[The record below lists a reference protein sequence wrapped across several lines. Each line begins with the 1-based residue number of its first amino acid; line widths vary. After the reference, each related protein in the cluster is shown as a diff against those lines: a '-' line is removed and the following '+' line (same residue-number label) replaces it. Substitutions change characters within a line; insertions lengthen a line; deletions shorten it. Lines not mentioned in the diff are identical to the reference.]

1 MRSHQQFL
9 AEMKRRKVFNVAAVY
24 GATAFVLLQVADIL
38 KEGLRLPESFMPF
51 ITAVTLLGFPLA
63 LIVAWAFEVTP
74 EGVKRTDE
82 ATPDEIEEIISQPM
96 SKRWPAGL
104 AALVGLGALLA
115 GAWWVGTRTG
125 PLASDVPDGPAASA
139 RLAYADVSE
148 DPRPSIAVLPF
159 VNMSADEEQEYFSDG
174 ITEEILNVL
183 AKIQELRV
191 AARTS
196 AFAFKGKQIDLRTV
210 GDSLGVRYLIE
221 GSVRKAGNELRITAQ
236 LIDAADGSHLWSDR
250 YDRTLDNVFE
260 IQSEIAEAI
269 AAELRVPLGMD
280 DPSGLV
286 TPTADLEAYDLYL
299 AGRSRLRERGDN
311 VKEATRL
318 FEAAIARDSMWAPAW
333 AALAE
338 ATEIQLWYL
347 RTQTFSN
354 PGQDVIDA
362 ELGAAER
369 AARRALELDPGQAS
383 AYVALGNVLR
393 DRFDWTGSEAAY
405 QAALALDPDN
415 AEAHQQLAEMLGAIG
430 RASDAVRS
438 AARATALDPAPIR
451 LNILGWTLSL
461 DDRYEEAI
469 VAYER
474 GILLDPD
481 MDLENLRFNL
491 GTLYFDNRRYDETY
505 DVWATIPGVKEEL
518 DQGGWEEYVAL
529 LEGGSFDAFP
539 DSLKA
544 TLSPE
549 ALLHL
554 GEPDLAASQL
564 ANPPGGDWIGSLYR
578 VWSPVFDPVRDHPAL
593 QAYMAAHSLAG
604 VTPQRTPVDE
614 RELPS
619 VLRGTPSEAG
629 S

>member
-1 MRSHQQFL
+1 MKSYQQFF
-9 AEMKRRKVFNVAAVY
+9 AEMKRRKVFKVAAVY

-38 KEGLRLPESFMPF
+38 QEGLRLPESFIPF

-63 LIVAWAFEVTP
+63 LIVAWAFELTP
-74 EGVKRTDE
+74 EGMKRTDE
-82 ATPDEIEEIISQPM
+82 ATAGEIEDIISLPL
-96 SKRWPAGL
+96 SERWPAGL
-104 AALVGLGALLA
+104 AALIGLAAMLG

-125 PLASDVPDGPAASA
+125 PFAGDANESPAPSA
-139 RLAYADVSE
+139 RLAYADLAD

-159 VNMSADEEQEYFSDG
+159 VNMSADPEQEYFSDG
-174 ITEEILNVL
+174 ITEEVLNVL
-183 AKIQELRV
+183 AKLPDLRV

-196 AFAFKGKQIDLRTV
+196 AFAFKGQHVDLRAV

-236 LIDAADGSHLWSDR
+236 LIDAADGSHLWSDS
-250 YDRTLDNVFE
+250 YDRTLDNVF
-260 IQSEIAEAI
+260 EAI

-280 DPSGLV
+280 NAAGLV

-311 VKEATRL
+311 VTEAIRL
-318 FEAAIARDSMWAPAW
+318 LEAAIARDSSWAPAW

-338 ATEIQLWYL
+338 ATEIRLWYL
-347 RTQTFSN
+347 RTETFGN
-354 PGQDVIDA
+354 PGQDLIDT
-362 ELGAAER
+362 ELSAAER
-369 AARRALELDPGQAS
+369 AARKALALDPGQAS

-393 DRFDWTGSEAAY
+393 DRFDWPGAEAAY
-405 QAALALDPDN
+405 EEALALDPDN

-481 MDLENLRFNL
+481 VDLQNLRYNL
-491 GTLYFDNRRYDETY
+491 GILHFDNRRYDEAY
-505 DVWATIPGVKEEL
+505 DAWASIPGVKDQL
-518 DQGGWEEYVAL
+518 DQGGWDQYVAW

-539 DSLKA
+539 DSLKT
-544 TLSPE
+544 TLAPE
-549 ALLHL
+549 ALIHL
-554 GEPDLAASQL
+554 GELDRAANRL
-564 ANPPGGDWIGSLYR
+564 PNPPGGDWIGSLYR
-578 VWSPVFDPVRDHPAL
+578 MWSPVFDTIREHPAL
-593 QAYMAAHSLAG
+593 KEYLAAHGLAG
-604 VTPQRTPVDE
+604 VEAQRTPVDE
-614 RELPS
+614 RELPA
-619 VLRGTPSEAG
+619 VLRTAEEAG